1 MQTIGNQPICNC
13 IDCQKPLDVY
23 VNNGKLIAT
32 CKNKQCRRLDITLEA
47 TRLQSLSNADLDEIG
62 YPDYSKR
69 VVTVTNERTYG

>member
-1 MQTIGNQPICNC
+1 MQTIGGQVICEC
-13 IDCQKPLDVY
+13 IHCHQSLDVY

-62 YPDYSKR
+62 YPDYSKNVR
-69 VVTVTNERTYG
+69 QETNERTFG